1 MRTFPPLLLCA
12 LALAF
17 TGCAAVRVDVPRRAD
32 MPKTSPEADLAEIR
46 ASSRSAWRGD
56 ESALR
61 RYNAAVERLVA
72 SFAAD
77 GFRPRR
83 VVGLPGVRRIEL
95 DVAGPGVVDPREAAR
110 LVSAADV
117 RIRGLRKRITQEGAG
132 VAFVGEFPATSRVAR
147 GQPGAPL
154 GGFDIPLTAVVDFR
168 SGTARVRFLDTYVK
182 DRVRLGGRVV
192 DLAADFS
199 APVAFT
205 VQRGRN
211 RAIDLGGLLHV
222 RGRLD
227 DARLLQF
234 QPYCKGRVPVIFIHG
249 LLSRPEVWLN
259 ALNEL
264 LADREIRQRFQFWFF
279 MYPTGLPVWK
289 SAAILRREAERFDA
303 ELGRAARP
311 SKERRVVLVGH
322 SMGGLIASLL
332 IRQGGD
338 VLWSQ
343 LSRRPLDELRL
354 SPEAR
359 ETVREMIFFPPR
371 DDIGRAVFIATP
383 HRGSALAGMPFA
395 TFASRLIRLPNVID
409 RQDRAELIQ
418 SLEDEV
424 GRLFGRGLTSIRFLE
439 ARSPFLTSILNLPL
453 SNNVPYHSIIGDRG
467 RGNSPA
473 SSDGVVPYWSSHLDS
488 ATSEKVVPAGHG
500 AQDHPE
506 AIAEL
511 RRILRLHADNP

>member
-1 MRTFPPLLLCA
+1 MKPLHHFLLA
-12 LALAF
+12 VLAF
-17 TGCAAVRVDVPRRAD
+17 GLAGCAAVRVDVPRERTEPA
-32 MPKTSPEADLAEIR
+32 SPPAADLAEIR
-46 ASSRSAWRGD
+46 AVSQDAWSGD
-56 ESALR
+56 ADALR
-61 RYNAAVERLVA
+61 RYNAAVSRLVA
-72 SFAAD
+72 TMRTD
-77 GFRPRR
+77 GFATKR
-83 VVGLPGVRRIEL
+83 VGGVPGVRRVEL
-95 DVAGPGVVDPREAAR
+95 DVSGPGLVDPREATN
-110 LVSAADV
+110 LIPAAQV
-117 RIRGLRKRITQEGAG
+117 GIRGLRERVVQEGAG
-132 VAFVGEFPATSRVAR
+132 VAYVGEFPAASGIAR
-147 GQPGAPL
+147 GQPGTPP

-168 SGTARVRFLDTYVK
+168 SGAARVRFFDTYLK
-182 DRVRLGGRVV
+182 DRARLGGRDV

-222 RGRLD
+222 RGRID

-259 ALNEL
+259 PLNEL
-264 LADREIRQRFQFWFF
+264 LADREIRQNFQFWFF

-289 SAAILRREAERFDA
+289 SAAILRREAERFDD
-303 ELGRAARP
+303 ELGRVARP
-311 SKERRVVLVGH
+311 ARERRVVLVGH

-338 VLWSQ
+338 VLWGQ
-343 LSRRPLDELRL
+343 LSRRPLDEIRL
-354 SPEAR
+354 SEEAR
-359 ETVREMIFFPPR
+359 ESVREMIFFPPR

-395 TFASRLIRLPNVID
+395 TLASRLIRLPNIFS
-409 RQDRAELIQ
+409 RTDRAELMNA
-418 SLEDEV
+418 LEDEV
-424 GRLFGRGLTSIRFLE
+424 GRIFGRGLTSIRFLE
-439 ARSPFLTSILNLPL
+439 ERSPFLTSILNLPL

-473 SSDGVVPYWSSHLDS
+473 SSDGVVPYWSSHLES
-488 ATSEKVVPAGHG
+488 AASEKIVPAGHG

-511 RRILRLHADNP
+511 RRILRLHAAD